1 MSKEGRRDGPFNLH
15 ICQAP
20 WVNLTHLKE
29 NNYIRFLEGYS

>member
-20 WVNLTHLKE
+20 PGESHAPEREQLH
-29 NNYIRFLEGYS
+29 